1 MTQLITFRA
10 EKLNLDYLTFNILN
24 SRERILEFAAIFHSH
39 KFNSNVF
46 DVATD
51 KSKIILEDKSFKHT
65 LTFRLENDSWNKE
78 TVFIHFA
85 GKNSRRIYFLITN
98 GYFSISQLNC
108 KNLKVGRID
117 IRFIRQNQRNDT
129 DLGEFLE
136 KSKETFKNTHP

>member
-1 MTQLITFRA
+1 
-10 EKLNLDYLTFNILN
+10 LTFNIPN
-24 SRERILEFAAIFHSH
+24 SRERILEFAAIFHS
-39 KFNSNVF
+39 SNVF

-85 GKNSRRIYFLITN
+85 GRIYFLITN
-98 GYFSISQLNC
+98 AQLNC

-117 IRFIRQNQRNDT
+117 IRFIRQNQI
-129 DLGEFLE
+129 
-136 KSKETFKNTHP
+136 